1 MPTEE
6 QTPDQIPESMR
17 AWTFVRAG
25 APGSVMQ
32 FSTDVSIPSLPTESS
47 VLIRVSHTALHPGG
61 SVLIHLVPSLF
72 RKTPSI
78 PETDFSGV
86 VVAVG
91 EQVPTSP
98 PGADDPFQHRYF
110 PPGTAVFGSIP
121 IPSHLKGSGALAEY
135 LVIEVDNISRKPDN
149 ISFADAA
156 GLAVSG
162 TTALTL
168 LEEANLKPGQRIL
181 LNAPCGGVGH
191 FTCQLA
197 REAIQS
203 AGHIVGVCSSSKE
216 DIAKTLGCDDTL
228 DYNTSA
234 DGKTLSSILASRFSG
249 NDAFDVII
257 DSYGSQPLWHCSPS
271 CLKPGKDHPYVTVGP
286 ALGSYTYSG
295 VIAALGK
302 MIANFAIPVWAGG
315 IRRPYKQIVAF
326 ANKEK
331 LEALREIVAE
341 NKLRT
346 IVGGIWEL
354 EDALEAYEK
363 LLSKHAKGKLV
374 IRIWEP

>member
-1 MPTEE
+1 M
-6 QTPDQIPESMR
+6 
-17 AWTFVRAG
+17 
-25 APGSVMQ
+25 
-32 FSTDVSIPSLPTESS
+32 
-47 VLIRVSHTALHPGG
+47 
-61 SVLIHLVPSLF
+61 HLVPSLF
-72 RKTPSI
+72 RKTSSSI

-86 VVAVG
+86 VAAVG
-91 EQVPTSP
+91 KQVPISP
-98 PGADDPFQHRYF
+98 PSADDPFQHRYF

-121 IPSHLKGSGALAEY
+121 LASHFKGPGALAEY
-135 LVIEVDNISRKPDN
+135 LVIEVDSISRKPDN
-149 ISFADAA
+149 ISFADAS

-162 TTALTL
+162 ATALTL
-168 LEEANLKPGQRIL
+168 LEEANLKPGQRVL

-203 AGHIVGVCSSSKE
+203 TGYIVGVCSSSKG

-234 DGKTLSSILASRFSG
+234 DGKSLSSILASRFSG

-257 DSYGSQPLWHCSPS
+257 DCHGSQPLWHGSPS
-271 CLKPGKDHPYVTVGP
+271 CLKPGQDHPYITVGP

-295 VIAALGK
+295 LIAGLGNLV
-302 MIANFAIPVWAGG
+302 ANFALPVWAGG
-315 IRRPYKQIVAF
+315 IDRPYKQIMTL

-331 LEALREIVAE
+331 LETLREMVAE

-346 IVGGIWEL
+346 IVGGVWEL
-354 EDALEAYEK
+354 GDALE
-363 LLSKHAKGKLV
+363 V
-374 IRIWEP
+374 IT